1 MITQKEIA
9 EKLGISRTTVARAIN
24 GSSLIKEETKNK
36 ILELVKEMNYEKNY
50 IGSSLAG
57 KRVKKVYC
65 LVINSKNVFY
75 TQEIIRGLGEAEKE
89 FKAYNYKLEI
99 ITNDIND
106 PENQIEELKK
116 VLSAGDMDGLII
128 TPLAKEKVYDILKPY
143 LEKTNIISLGI
154 RLHENIPHVGPD
166 HLKQGKISGGIMSAL
181 LRKGEKL
188 LIIDNGDDKIS
199 SKLYLKGFLER
210 VRETD
215 IDIIGPLKGNGIEK
229 SIELLEEICIK
240 EEIKGIYINRYAQDI
255 FEKLPSK
262 ILNDKKIVKNGI
274 GKNIKRMIKNKI
286 ITATVMEEIA
296 IEGYN
301 AGKKMFDILYKN
313 DAKTGNWEISK
324 SHIIFYENLND

>member
-1 MITQKEIA
+1 
-9 EKLGISRTTVARAIN
+9 
-24 GSSLIKEETKNK
+24 
-36 ILELVKEMNYEKNY
+36 
-50 IGSSLAG
+50 
-57 KRVKKVYC
+57 
-65 LVINSKNVFY
+65 
-75 TQEIIRGLGEAEKE
+75 
-89 FKAYNYKLEI
+89 
-99 ITNDIND
+99 
-106 PENQIEELKK
+106 
-116 VLSAGDMDGLII
+116 MDGLII
-128 TPLAKEKVYDILKPY
+128 TPLAKEKVYDILKLY

-262 ILNDKKIVKNGI
+262 ILNDKKIVTNGI

-296 IEGYN
+296 TEGYN